1 MSNNAVITG
10 TGACLPARVVTNQD
24 LESEIDTTDEWIRTR
39 TGIRQRYIASDE
51 EPNSYLAVKA
61 SEKALG
67 MAGVKSSD
75 LDLII
80 VGTLTPDMVMPSVA
94 CLVQKELG
102 ALKAGAFDLSAT
114 CSGFLYGLAV
124 ADKFVRD
131 NRKMKILVV
140 GSEVLSRRVNW
151 DDRTTCVL
159 FGDGAGAAVVTGT
172 RQRRGILSTHLHAD
186 GRLWEFLTIKAL
198 GTAHPLTP
206 EILEKGWQYIEMSG
220 RDVFKNAVRALEAV
234 TWEAI
239 KANSWTAEDID
250 LLICHQAN
258 MRILDYL
265 RERLGLPEEKVFINI
280 HKYGNTSAASIP
292 IALDEANRSGRLK
305 PGMNLL
311 MVSFGGGF
319 TWGAVAMEW

>member
-10 TGACLPARVVTNQD
+10 TGTCLPENVVTNQD
-24 LESEIDTTDEWIRTR
+24 LEAKIDTTDEWIRTR
-39 TGIRQRYIASDE
+39 TGINQRYIASDH
-51 EPNSYLAVKA
+51 EPNSYLAVRA
-61 SEKALG
+61 SENALS
-67 MAGVKSSD
+67 MAGVRPSEID
-75 LDLII
+75 III
-80 VGTLTPDMVMPSVA
+80 VGTLTPDMPMPSVA

-102 ALKAGAFDLSAT
+102 AVKAGAFDLSAT
-114 CSGFLYGLAV
+114 CSGFLYGLSI
-124 ADKFVRD
+124 ADKFIRND
-131 NRKMKILVV
+131 RKMKVLVI

-151 DDRTTCVL
+151 NDRTTCVL

-172 RQRRGILSTHLHAD
+172 RRKRGILSTHLHAD
-186 GRLWEFLTIKAL
+186 GSLWEFLTIRAL
-198 GTAHPLTP
+198 GTAQPLTP
-206 EILEKGWQYIEMSG
+206 EVFEKGWQYIEMSG
-220 RDVFKNAVRALEAV
+220 RDVFKNAVRALESV

-239 KANSWTAEDID
+239 KANKWTAADVD

-265 RERLGLPEEKVFINI
+265 RDRLGLPEEKVFINI

-292 IALDEANRSGRLK
+292 IALDEANRAGQLK
-305 PGMNLL
+305 PGMKIL